1 MFEITDNS
9 VIGIYAKAAQ
19 PSKSSKALNIM
30 FWVLQF
36 LAAVACLTVGA
47 TKLRHMREASLEKLG
62 FGDWLSYCAAS
73 VKVISAFLMMIST
86 TAQLGAA
93 VLAGTMVGVII
104 VHLLMIGRVP
114 IPALVLLA
122 ITVAVAW
129 YRGWHD

>member
-9 VIGIYAKAAQ
+9 VIYAKAAQ
-19 PSKSSKALNIM
+19 PSKSSKALNIV

-73 VKVISAFLMMIST
+73 VKVIGAFLMMIPT

-93 VLAGTMVGVII
+93 VLAGTMVGVI